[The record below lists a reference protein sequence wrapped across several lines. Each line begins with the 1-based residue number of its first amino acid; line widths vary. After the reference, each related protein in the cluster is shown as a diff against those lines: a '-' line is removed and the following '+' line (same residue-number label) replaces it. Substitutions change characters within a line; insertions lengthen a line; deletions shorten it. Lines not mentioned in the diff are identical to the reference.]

1 MQTVRT
7 QMERMVCTHVVR
19 VMAYTLA
26 LGAPIVRAES
36 QPAAGIDQRA
46 IANKLVERMALK
58 SGEKVLLVGVPTMA
72 DPFVAP
78 LRLAIKRAGGEDLGA
93 VASEGATPAAWRT
106 PFTDEIA
113 GKTIE
118 ALEQYL
124 TTVDVAVMLPGAVPT
139 HPVYAAFQRI
149 MTSPNAGHIRTVHF
163 HWAGAYG
170 LDGALHETSA
180 ANAIFYQRALL
191 TTNYAALAA
200 KQRAFEEAMRGK
212 EIRVTTPAGTNLRF
226 RIGDRN
232 VTKQDGDASAEH
244 TKNAKVLIDREVELP
259 SGAIRVAPIESS
271 VNGFIAFPDGDWGGV
286 QVKGLEMGLQN
297 GRIATFTA
305 KEGKD
310 GVEKEL
316 SSAGDAGRSFREFAL
331 GLNPQLAIPRAGER
345 WIPYYGYGAGVVRL
359 SLGDN
364 SELGG
369 AVRGNYVRWN
379 FFTDATVTVGG
390 VPWVVNGKLVR

>member
-1 MQTVRT
+1 MHTSRT
-7 QMERMVCTHVVR
+7 YQLKRTISG
-19 VMAYTLA
+19 ATLLMGCA
-26 LGAPIVRAES
+26 LAAIAPTAAIAA
-36 QPAAGIDQRA
+36 QAAGIDQRA

-58 SGEKVLLVGVPTMA
+58 PGEKVLLVGVPSMA
-72 DPFVAP
+72 EQFVVP
-78 LRLAIKRAGGEDLGA
+78 LRLAVKRAGGEDLGA
-93 VASEGATPAAWRT
+93 VASEGATPDSWHTA
-106 PFTDEIA
+106 FTDGIA
-113 GKTIE
+113 GKSGA

-124 TTVDVAVMLPGAVPT
+124 TSADVAVMLPGAVPA
-139 HPVYAAFQRI
+139 HPVYAALQHI

-170 LDGALHETSA
+170 LDGTLHETSS
-180 ANAIFYQRALL
+180 ANAFVYQRALL
-191 TTNYAALAA
+191 NTDYAALAA
-200 KQRAFEEAMRGK
+200 KQRAFEQAMRGK

-232 VTKQDGDASAEH
+232 VTKQDGNASADH
-244 TKNAKVLIDREVELP
+244 TRDAKVLIDREVELP
-259 SGAIRVAPIESS
+259 SGAIRVAPIEGS
-271 VNGFIAFPDGDWGGV
+271 VNGFIAFPDGEWGGV
-286 QVKGLEMGLQN
+286 KVKGLEMGFQD
-297 GRIATFTA
+297 GRVATFTA
-305 KEGKD
+305 KQGKE

-316 SSAGDAGRSFREFAL
+316 ASAGDAGKSFREFAL
-331 GLNPQLAIPRAGER
+331 GLNPLLAIPRTGER

-390 VPWVVNGKLVR
+390 VPWVVNGRLVR